1 MASAKE
7 PKPRRPPATTVEAR
21 ENQLVAMSYD
31 LAEKQIQAGTA
42 SSQVITH
49 FLKIGTVR
57 EELER
62 ERLRR
67 ENMLLEARTD
77 QLASA
82 KNVEEL
88 YGKAIEAMR
97 VYSGSDEA

>member
-7 PKPRRPPATTVEAR
+7 TKPRRPPATTVEAR
-21 ENQLVAMSYD
+21 EHQLTAMAYD
-31 LAEKQIQAGTA
+31 LAEKQIAAGTA

-62 ERLRR
+62 ERLRK
-67 ENMLLEARTD
+67 ENILLEARAD
-77 QLASA
+77 QIESG
-82 KNVEEL
+82 KRIEEL
-88 YGKAIEAMR
+88 YGEAIESMR
-97 VYSGSDEA
+97 QYNGSEDL